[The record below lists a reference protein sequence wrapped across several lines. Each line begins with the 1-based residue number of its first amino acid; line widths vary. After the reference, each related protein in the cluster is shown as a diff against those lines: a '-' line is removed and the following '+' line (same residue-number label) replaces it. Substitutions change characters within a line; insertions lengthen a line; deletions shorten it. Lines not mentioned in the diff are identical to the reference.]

1 MGEVIENDYGCQL
14 KELRELMEFR
24 GDEAIQKIRTEY
36 GDPSELCH
44 RLRTSP
50 TEGDN
55 SIDGQHLTPRKF
67 SCFLGLSSSVEI
79 ERRRKIFG
87 PNEIP
92 ATPAKSFFRLVWEA
106 LQDATLIILLV
117 SAIVSLGLSF
127 YRPPSTVSDD
137 GSQPGELRLEYIEP
151 LNLAYSNYLSAGD
164 EGESE
169 AGWIEGAAILVSV
182 FVVVIVTAANDYT
195 KEKQFRG
202 LQAKIEQEH
211 KFAVIRSGQ
220 QIQIPVTD
228 LVVGD
233 ICQVKYGMVV
243 EREITVVVISN

>member
-1 MGEVIENDYGCQL
+1 
-14 KELRELMEFR
+14 
-24 GDEAIQKIRTEY
+24 
-36 GDPSELCH
+36 
-44 RLRTSP
+44 
-50 TEGDN
+50 
-55 SIDGQHLTPRKF
+55 
-67 SCFLGLSSSVEI
+67 VEI

-87 PNEIP
+87 ANEIP
-92 ATPAKSFFRLVWEA
+92 ATPSKSFFRLVWEA

-117 SAIVSLGLSF
+117 SAVVSLGLSF
-127 YRPPSTVSDD
+127 YHPPASVSED
-137 GSQPGELRLEYIEP
+137 GSQPGES
-151 LNLAYSNYLSAGD
+151 ACLSGPTPFAFWSTSEFLPAGD

-169 AGWIEGAAILVSV
+169 AGWIEGVAILVSV

-211 KFAVIRSGQ
+211 KFAVIRSAQ

-233 ICQVKYGMVV
+233 ICQVKYG
-243 EREITVVVISN
+243 REA